1 MSHQFSPAIEQLIR
15 DKMTSGKYASEDEVL
30 RDALQSLDAK
40 DEELR
45 AIKEGI
51 DSVERGE
58 EDVSV
63 EVAFPELRAHHQI
76 RESA

>member
-1 MSHQFSPAIEQLIR
+1 MNQFSPIVEKIVR
-15 DKMTSGKYASEDEVL
+15 EKMATGKYATEDEL
-30 RDALQSLDAK
+30 LLEALQSLDAE

-45 AIKEGI
+45 AIQEGI

-58 EDVSV
+58 EGVPLHD
-63 EVAFPELRAHHQI
+63 AFQQLRAEHQI